1 MPLLMMFLG
10 NIGNAFGD
18 GIKYTYS
25 RICCRETISTVNIC
39 VKYSHHQVV
48 QSQEK
53 DVRTSAWSV
62 PERMQENNR

>member
-25 RICCRETISTVNIC
+25 RICCRKVGR
-39 VKYSHHQVV
+39 VKLSLIFEIFFLIQVV
-48 QSQEK
+48 QSEK
-53 DVRTSAWSV
+53 KSLGTSTWSV
-62 PERMQENNR
+62 LETL

>member
-25 RICCRETISTVNIC
+25 RICCR
-39 VKYSHHQVV
+39 
-48 QSQEK
+48 K
-53 DVRTSAWSV
+53 DDRDKLSFIFEIFFSNSGGA
-62 PERMQENNR
+62 E

>member
-25 RICCRETISTVNIC
+25 RICCRKADGEKLSFISEIF
-39 VKYSHHQVV
+39 SLRQVV
-48 QSQEK
+48 PSEEK
-53 DVRTSAWSV
+53 NLGTSARPV
-62 PERMQENNR
+62 LETL

>member
-25 RICCRETISTVNIC
+25 RICCR
-39 VKYSHHQVV
+39 
-48 QSQEK
+48 K
-53 DVRTSAWSV
+53 DVRDKLSFIFEIFFSNSGGA
-62 PERMQENNR
+62 E